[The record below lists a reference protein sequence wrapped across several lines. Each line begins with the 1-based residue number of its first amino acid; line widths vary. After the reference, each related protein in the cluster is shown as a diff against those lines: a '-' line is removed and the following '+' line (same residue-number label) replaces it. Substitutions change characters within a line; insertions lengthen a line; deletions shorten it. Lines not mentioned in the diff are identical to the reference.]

1 MPFKLNEIEV
11 FLITY
16 PNYPEEKQITDLKFP
31 KIETIPIID
40 CLTSFMGRI
49 FENSNKACVNLM
61 H

>member
-16 PNYPEEKQITDLKFP
+16 PNYPEEKQITDLKLP
-31 KIETIPIID
+31 NIETNPTD
-40 CLTSFMGRI
+40 ATFTSSTGRL
-49 FENSNKACVNLM
+49 KASETNVSTNLI